1 MLFKTFRETSG
12 VDYLDQELEETA
24 AGISETNNA
33 MVNILHVEL

>member
-12 VDYLDQELEETA
+12 VDYLDQGLEETA
-24 AGISETNNA
+24 GGISETNNA